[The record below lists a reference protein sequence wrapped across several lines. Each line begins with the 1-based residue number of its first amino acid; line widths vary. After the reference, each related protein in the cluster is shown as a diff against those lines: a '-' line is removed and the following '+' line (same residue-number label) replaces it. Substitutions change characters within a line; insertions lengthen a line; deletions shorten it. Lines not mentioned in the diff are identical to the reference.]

1 MSLLRRRQEEAE
13 AERQAEEEEAERE
26 EEEVEREAEA
36 EEEASPLT
44 RRQSPPLY
52 EFLDSVESYG
62 PLRRRRVIGSQQPSK
77 QPRLQARP
85 MAAAAEEEEEKEEE
99 ATNDG
104 DGDGDGDAGGGG
116 GRREGEGEGAAPP
129 GRTITRCCSG
139 CVGAARPPCVAFS
152 PRRLRRFWRSGRG

>member
-1 MSLLRRRQEEAE
+1 MSLLRRRQEEEE
-13 AERQAEEEEAERE
+13 AERQEEEEEAERE
-26 EEEVEREAEA
+26 EEEAEREAEA

-104 DGDGDGDAGGGG
+104 DGDGDAGGGG

-139 CVGAARPPCVAFS
+139 WVSTARPPCVAFFAS
-152 PRRLRRFWRSGRG
+152 RRLRRFWRSGRG